1 MTLFAHAGHW
11 AVQLLYLLPIV
22 ALIGAL
28 ALAKWRDPGDA
39 VTDTDTDT
47 DEPPLT
53 DHEEVAAP
61 REPDQPGAG

>member
-1 MTLFAHAGHW
+1 MTLLAHAGHW

-28 ALAKWRDPGDA
+28 ALAKWRDPGVA
-39 VTDTDTDT
+39 DTDI

-53 DHEEVAAP
+53 DPEEAAAP
-61 REPDQPGAG
+61 REPEPPGAG